1 MKKKRL
7 FLFIPVILWM
17 MVIFWF
23 SANNG
28 AESSSQ
34 SARITYGIAAAVD
47 KVFHLGMTEQ
57 QRMQMSEGMT
67 FIVRKTAHFSEY
79 LILALLVRTAL
90 ARCFVKLKPGVQYAV
105 TLVWIFVYAAM
116 DELHQYF
123 VPGRCCSIWD
133 VFIDTAGGI
142 TGILIVMVVRHFR
155 KMAAYNRL

>member
-17 MVIFWF
+17 TVIFWF

-28 AESSSQ
+28 VESSSQ
-34 SARITYGIAAAVD
+34 SARITLGIAAVVD
-47 KVFHLGMTEQ
+47 KVFHLGMTDQ

-67 FIVRKTAHFSEY
+67 FIVRKVAYFSEY
-79 LILALLVRTAL
+79 MILALLVRTAL
-90 ARCFVKLKPGVQYAV
+90 AGCFVRLKAGGQYAV
-105 TLVWIFVYAAM
+105 TLVWVFVYAAM

-133 VFIDTAGGI
+133 VFIDTTGGI

-155 KMAAYNRL
+155 KRAAYNRL